1 MVERRARRPHHFE
14 RCSPLASELRLV
26 RTGSGRLLAYWRR
39 GGHRGLLGE
48 LSDSSLKQYLS
59 SLRTRGRQRHAP
71 PMRCAVV
78 CRRGVLAAI
87 GIAHLDLI
95 TPKGALD
102 NDEQATHQKS
112 EAQEKNWVSFDEYKD
127 MVKHLEE
134 STNALR
140 KKKEWNET
148 DQRNFQE
155 YLLTKLYTVY
165 PLRNDFTMKIVSKQ
179 AYNKLTTED
188 KKGQNYL
195 VVPAGANPQMF
206 WLLNAY
212 KTRKKYGQKNVDIK
226 DPEIITSLKIWLKHR
241 PTQTDSLFYD
251 NGRDFG
257 VPANSDSITKILL
270 GASKRLL
277 DGKSVGSSLIRH
289 MYLSSKYAD
298 TVQEMEKDADLMG
311 HSPGV
316 QQTVYT
322 KKD

>member
-1 MVERRARRPHHFE
+1 MIELVIKANRP
-14 RCSPLASELRLV
+14 
-26 RTGSGRLLAYWRR
+26 
-39 GGHRGLLGE
+39 E

-59 SLRTRGRQRHAP
+59 SLRTLNDKKPIQDIDFLKDYDSVMEKLSSKKPTTIKNYMNAIIVVLS
-71 PMRCAVV
+71 AVK
-78 CRRGVLAAI
+78 A
-87 GIAHLDLI
+87 DTELI
-95 TPKGALD
+95 DKYTKTRDEL
-102 NDEQATHQKS
+102 NQQYSDEQATHQKS
-112 EAQEKNWVSFDEYKD
+112 EAQKKNWVSFDEYKD
-127 MVKHLEE
+127 MVKHLEDA
-134 STNALR
+134 TNGLR
-140 KKKEWNET
+140 KQKEWNET

-179 AYNKLTTED
+179 TYNKLTTDD

-195 VVPAGANPQMF
+195 VVPSRSRGANPQMF
-206 WLLNAY
+206 FVLNEY
-212 KTRKKYGQKNVDIK
+212 KTRKKYGEKKVDIK
-226 DPEIITSLKIWLKHR
+226 DPEIITGLKVWLKHR

-251 NGRDFG
+251 SGRDFS
-257 VPANSDSITKILL
+257 VPATSASITKILL

>member
-1 MVERRARRPHHFE
+1 MIELVIKANRP
-14 RCSPLASELRLV
+14 
-26 RTGSGRLLAYWRR
+26 
-39 GGHRGLLGE
+39 E

-59 SLRTRGRQRHAP
+59 SLRTLNDKKPIQDIDFLKDYDSVMEKISSKKPTTIKNYMNAIIVVLS
-71 PMRCAVV
+71 AVK
-78 CRRGVLAAI
+78 A
-87 GIAHLDLI
+87 DTELI
-95 TPKGALD
+95 DKYTKTRDEL
-102 NDEQATHQKS
+102 NQQYSDEQATHQKS

-127 MVKHLEE
+127 MVKLLEE

-140 KKKEWNET
+140 KQKEWNET

-179 AYNKLTTED
+179 AYNKLTTDD

-206 WLLNAY
+206 FVLNEY
-212 KTRKKYGQKNVDIK
+212 KTRKKYGEKKVDIK
-226 DPEIITSLKIWLKHR
+226 DPEIITSLKIWLRHR

-251 NGRDFG
+251 SGRDFS
-257 VPANSDSITKILL
+257 VPANSASITKILL
-270 GASKRLL
+270 GASKRML

-298 TVQEMEKDADLMG
+298 TVEDMEKDADLMG
-311 HSPGV
+311 HSPAV
-316 QQTVYT
+316 QQTIYT
-322 KKD
+322 KTD